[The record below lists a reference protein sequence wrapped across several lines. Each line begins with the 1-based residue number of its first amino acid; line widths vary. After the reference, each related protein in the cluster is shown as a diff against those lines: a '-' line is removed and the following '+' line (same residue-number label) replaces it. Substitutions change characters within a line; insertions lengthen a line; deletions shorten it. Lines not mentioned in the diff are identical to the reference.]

1 MTSQQIAA
9 DIARGTIIK
18 AEIARLEIE
27 LKAIEARLES
37 AGLQGEQI
45 PLQDKDRE
53 GKQYLARGTDKIIP
67 IRFESDL
74 IAGSFQPDSLM
85 HKAVISALGEKN
97 ADKLPQF
104 FKDTR
109 TFERVPK
116 DGQKFRQLAR
126 EILEADCFAALISA
140 ATQRSKAGIPK
151 SKTVIAWDDAKP
163 LDQVAPA

>member
-9 DIARGTIIK
+9 DIARG
-18 AEIARLEIE
+18 LEIRATMATLKVE
-27 LKAIEARLES
+27 LDAIESRLES

-45 PLQDKDRE
+45 PLQDKNRE
-53 GKQYLARGTDKIIP
+53 GKQYLARGASNIVP

-85 HKAVISALGEKN
+85 HQAIVAALGDQH

-116 DGQKFRQLAR
+116 DGQKFRQIAR

-140 ATQRSKAGIPK
+140 ATQRGKGGIPK
-151 SKTVIAWDDAKP
+151 SQTVVAWDDTKP
-163 LDQVAPA
+163 IDQIATA